1 MDIVYKINSFLS
13 EKVYGQGL
21 GEDLNGPIGELEGQ
35 LQNPSISKESLVESI
50 VKIAIPLSVICLI
63 LLVVYASYLLISSQG
78 NPDKLQE
85 GREIITNAV
94 IGFLV
99 VLLSAG
105 ILLLIANTL
114 GLQIYN

>member
-1 MDIVYKINSFLS
+1 MDIVYKINALLS

-21 GEDLNGPIGELEGQ
+21 GEGLEGPIGELEGQ
-35 LQNPSISKESLVESI
+35 LENSSISKESLVESI
-50 VKIAIPLSVICLI
+50 VKVAIPLSVICLI

-114 GLQIYN
+114 GLEIYN